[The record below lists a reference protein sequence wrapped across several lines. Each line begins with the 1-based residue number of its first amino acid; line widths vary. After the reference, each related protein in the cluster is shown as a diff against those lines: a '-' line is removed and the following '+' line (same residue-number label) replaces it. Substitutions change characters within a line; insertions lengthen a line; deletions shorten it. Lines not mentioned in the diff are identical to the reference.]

1 MPRQGHDHRK
11 AEAVKDLIIYHNLG
25 LGDHI
30 ICCGLVRDIADAH
43 PEQKLFVLCKAH
55 NVPSVSWMF
64 SDLLNVDVVSI
75 KDDADAEAYVQANP
89 DARLMRLTGSGHEF
103 DRQFYDQ
110 ARVPFGKRWT
120 GFHVPLPLNG
130 LAFPDAEL
138 GLAFVHDDAARG
150 MKIDTTFDC
159 FRPNPKFTSNIFE
172 WIPALE
178 QAKVIHCIPSSF
190 SVLVDSLP
198 DVPGQEL
205 YLHVSARPGC
215 ELPTYRKDWKRV

>member
-1 MPRQGHDHRK
+1 M
-11 AEAVKDLIIYHNLG
+11 KDLIIYHNLG

-110 ARVPFGKRWT
+110 ARVPFGKRWS
-120 GFHVPLPLNG
+120 GFHAPQILPSFM
-130 LAFPDAEL
+130 AAAPPRPY
-138 GLAFVHDDAARG
+138 AFVHDDPSRGFVIPPLMRVRELRPAA
-150 MKIDTTFDC
+150 TSYQ
-159 FRPNPKFTSNIFE
+159 PKNIFE
-172 WIPALE
+172 WRLFLE
-178 QAKVIHCIPSSF
+178 TACEIHCIPSSF
-190 SVLVDSLP
+190 SVLVDSIDLP
-198 DVPGQEL
+198 PETRL
-205 YLHVSARPGC
+205 YLHVSARPGG
-215 ELPTYRKDWKRV
+215 ELPTYRKPWKIV